1 MKVSQVHLSSSPVQ
15 DLDLLTIAARSRNR
29 RKATVAANAAPWA
42 LRAFIR
48 RAGSRSEKI
57 VTVKQAT
64 TPSSPISRQLP
75 LKITIALMLALIFTG
90 ALALLLELF
99 RDRLP
104 EPEELGQEVGVPVLA
119 TIPALR
125 LHQAENLAAA
135 RHDPGSA
142 STTSSRDDERVTEA
156 TGSRVGPEP

>member
-1 MKVSQVHLSSSPVQ
+1 MA
-15 DLDLLTIAARSRNR
+15 TRNRSRS
-29 RKATVAANAAPWA
+29 P
-42 LRAFIR
+42 
-48 RAGSRSEKI
+48 SEMS
-57 VTVKQAT
+57 VTVKQST
-64 TPSSPISRQLP
+64 TPISPISRQLP
-75 LKITIALMLALIFTG
+75 RKITIALMLALNFTG

-104 EPEELGQEVGVPVLA
+104 EPEELGREVGVPVLA

-142 STTSSRDDERVTEA
+142 STTSSRVAERVTEA
-156 TGSRVGPEP
+156 TGSRMGPEP